1 MDVAG
6 RGNVGDFGF
15 GRFSNIIVYVNEGLI
30 RPAKVAVIARGH
42 LTLFVFGSVLCFGF
56 PRL

>member
-1 MDVAG
+1 MSMVVNG
-6 RGNVGDFGF
+6 CCWEGEC
-15 GRFSNIIVYVNEGLI
+15 GRFSNIIVVNEGSI

-42 LTLFVFGSVLCFGF
+42 LTLFVFGLVLCFGS